1 MGKGAKKKI
10 KKKGAKKSGE
20 TKNKAADAIAEISST
35 PSPADLAK
43 GKGNTAFADK
53 DYERAV
59 ECFTEAIALE
69 PKNHVFLSNRSAAY
83 LKMGAYNEAA
93 ADAQACID
101 MKPNWAKGYSRLAS
115 AHFFAVRLASRASR
129 GRGTYLGGSRDAR
142 VRGCACG
149 GCARGGGHHGHA
161 RVCARVACSTSTPR
175 VSNS

>member
-1 MGKGAKKKI
+1 MGKGSKKKN
-10 KKKGAKKSGE
+10 
-20 TKNKAADAIAEISST
+20 TKKAAAKISPIT
-35 PSPADLAK
+35 PSPVDIAK

-59 ECFTEAIALE
+59 KCYTEAIALE

-101 MKPNWAKGYSRLAS
+101 MKPNWAKGYFRLAS

-129 GRGTYLGGSRDAR
+129 GRGTYLGGSWDAR
-142 VRGCACG
+142 MR
-149 GCARGGGHHGHA
+149 GCARGGYA
-161 RVCARVACSTSTPR
+161 RVGGGIMGMQECVC
-175 VSNS
+175 V